1 LARTSALTEPGRL
14 VYYNLIAADES
25 LPSAFLKAKIP
36 MIIPRKENLQGLAG
50 VPKGSTND
58 TKRAVVFATMGLPL
72 DPVSGIL
79 IVHSNGQDRLD
90 GDAHFTFKVELD
102 HWDRVNAVYS
112 AGKADMDLDNMLE
125 RLKAEPAYAAIGAE
139 LERQVT
145 DALLVYGRRFLENF
159 VRTLQFLKTKARDIG
174 IRDKGRGAYEFTF
187 FLEKAR

>member
-1 LARTSALTEPGRL
+1 
-14 VYYNLIAADES
+14 
-25 LPSAFLKAKIP
+25 

-79 IVHSNGQDRLD
+79 VVRSNGQDRLD
-90 GDAHFTFKVELD
+90 GDAHFTFKVAVD
-102 HWDRVNAVYS
+102 HWDRVNEVYS
-112 AGKADMDLDNMLE
+112 AGKADVDLDNLLD
-125 RLKAEPAYAAIGAE
+125 RLKADPAYAAIGAE

-159 VRTLQFLKTKARDIG
+159 VRTVQFLKTKARDIQ
-174 IRDKGRGAYEFTF
+174 IKEKGAGAYQFIFHLQKSNNSKDSDLDRELRERDHYYAKEET
-187 FLEKAR
+187 R